1 MSKSPLVFERLADHD
16 TAAFSC
22 GEDVLDRYL
31 RTQAGQDMR
40 RGFATVIVAVRP
52 DTPRQ
57 VQGFYTVSAASLD
70 LTELPDVLRRKLP
83 RYGQVP
89 AAQLGRLAVA
99 SDRQGQGLGAL
110 LLADALLRTYRSELA
125 WAFFL
130 VRAKHQQA
138 ASFYR
143 HFEFTPLH
151 GDPLLLWIS
160 RQQVKKLAEL
170 Q

>member
-1 MSKSPLVFERLADHD
+1 MSKSRLVFATLADHD

-22 GEDVLDRYL
+22 GEDALDRYL
-31 RTQAGQDMR
+31 RSQAGQDMR
-40 RGFATVIVAVRP
+40 RGFATAIVAVRQ
-52 DTPRQ
+52 DAPRQ

-70 LTELPDVLRRKLP
+70 LTELPDALRRKLP

-89 AAQLGRLAVA
+89 AAQLGRLAVS
-99 SDRQGQGLGAL
+99 SDKQGQGLGAM

-125 WAFFL
+125 WAVFL

-138 ASFYR
+138 AAFYQ

-151 GDPLLLWIS
+151 SDPLLLWIT